1 MKIEYDKKQKWW
13 FKKDMKDQDIY
24 WNNNIIK
31 ILIKIEEMK
40 NEVKKKCS
48 LLKYENN

>member
-1 MKIEYDKKQKWW
+1 MMKIEYDKKQKWW
-13 FKKDMKDQDIY
+13 FKYMKDQDIY

-40 NEVKKKCS
+40 LKKNVV
-48 LLKYENN
+48 Y

>member
-1 MKIEYDKKQKWW
+1 MMKIEYDKKQKWW
-13 FKKDMKDQDIY
+13 FKDMKDQDIY

-40 NEVKKKCS
+40 LKK
-48 LLKYENN
+48 YVVY